1 MMNNNIINQLG
12 ALLQNPSQYVQNM
25 TGITGDLAND
35 PDAIIQK
42 MMAEGRV
49 SQAQYNQA
57 RQMAQQIQK
66 NPMFSNLFKNRI

>member
-1 MMNNNIINQLG
+1 MMSNNMMSQLG
-12 ALLQNPSQYVQNM
+12 AFLQNPQQYVQNM

-57 RQMAQQIQK
+57 RQMAKQIQN
-66 NPMFSNLFKNRI
+66 NPMFSTLINRRI